1 MTARNHRSLPV
12 VVVMVLALIVLVAG
26 GVIHTSH
33 RSGGVALSIDDHC
46 ETHQPDAGP
55 AHRVK
60 QPAPRAEVVALPAF
74 HVTTRP
80 VTVVSSL
87 TDPPPAP
94 LNLRV

>member
-1 MTARNHRSLPV
+1 MTARNHRILPV
-12 VVVMVLALIVLVAG
+12 VVVMVLALIAGVLIQTTHHHHGTAAVG
-26 GVIHTSH
+26 F
-33 RSGGVALSIDDHC
+33 SIDGHC

-60 QPAPRAEVVALPAF
+60 QPAPRVEVVALPVFQVAF
-74 HVTTRP
+74 RA
-80 VTVVSSL
+80 VTVFSSL